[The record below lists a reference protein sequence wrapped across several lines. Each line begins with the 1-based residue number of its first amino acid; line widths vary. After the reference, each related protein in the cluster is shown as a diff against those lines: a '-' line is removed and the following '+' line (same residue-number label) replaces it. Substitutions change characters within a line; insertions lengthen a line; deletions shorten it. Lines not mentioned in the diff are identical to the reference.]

1 MTFPDNGPEP
11 SKKGTPTSL
20 KVVGIGCGGV
30 IVLLLVIAGLVAGNW
45 PKLTGY
51 YQQAKSTFSDMMT
64 MQAALQKKY
73 GAEVRLTAKR
83 ESGVEGSMLSIA
95 LVNAPLMD
103 RVNVDSDD
111 GRRAALDVAAAA
123 RDALPPNGRY
133 DNYEVVF
140 VRERGTAGAQM
151 SGSWAFRFKTSDLP
165 AKTEAGS

>member
-1 MTFPDNGPEP
+1 MTFPDHGPEP
-11 SKKGTPTSL
+11 SKKARPTWL

-30 IVLLLVIAGLVAGNW
+30 IVLLLVVAGLVAGNW

-64 MQAALQKKY
+64 MRVALQKKY

-103 RVNVDSDD
+103 RLNVDGDD
-111 GRRAALDVAAAA
+111 GRRAALEVAAAA

-140 VRERGTAGAQM
+140 IRERGTTGAQM
-151 SGSWAFRFKTSDLP
+151 SGSWSFRFKASDLP
-165 AKTEAGS
+165 AKAEAGS